1 MFDSL
6 VLSQTPSITRCGL
19 SQRGCCLSG
28 DREKATSTI
37 EVACDATVLPASS
50 DGPVLSSPEP
60 SEGIELVSR
69 PVGNRKREECCKKEI
84 EAEVPERHLI
94 SSDIVRDM

>member
-1 MFDSL
+1 MLDSL
-6 VLSQTPSITRCGL
+6 VLSQTPSTLKCGL

-28 DREKATSTI
+28 DNEKATSTI
-37 EVACDATVLPASS
+37 EVACDATSLPASFV
-50 DGPVLSSPEP
+50 GPVPSSPGL
-60 SEGIELVSR
+60 SEGIELASR
-69 PVGNRKREECCKKEI
+69 PAGNRKREKCCKKEI